1 MQPEHVRANANARAG
16 VWPRRLTGRGQQH
29 WDAGDLGQVPS
40 RLQVGAVVH
49 VSDSRARGNQTGGL
63 CEGKGANLAGDQLL
77 VSAAALEAS
86 VVPSEVT
93 RLVALRGR

>member
-49 VSDSRARGNQTGGL
+49 VSDSRA
-63 CEGKGANLAGDQLL
+63 
-77 VSAAALEAS
+77 
-86 VVPSEVT
+86 
-93 RLVALRGR
+93 